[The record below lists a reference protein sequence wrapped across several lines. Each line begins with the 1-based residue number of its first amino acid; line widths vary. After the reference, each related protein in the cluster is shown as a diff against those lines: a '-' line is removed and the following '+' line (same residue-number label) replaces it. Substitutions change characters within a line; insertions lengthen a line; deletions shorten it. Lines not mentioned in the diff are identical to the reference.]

1 MPTYPTVYLTVAE
14 ADALAPSMLGLLQWS
29 ASSPTEK
36 ANALDAATKL
46 IDGGL
51 RYQGRKYDA
60 EQSLQFPRVA
70 YDDGG
75 ASPATRGADLIWDW
89 NATTAAAVIPPA
101 VQHSA
106 PAFSKPTKSF
116 RTSRARASAGV
127 ASTSSTRASPTTS
140 PAQPPRPTA
149 RAPPPREGQGCP
161 AARMSCW
168 RRIGWQAGECFRV
181 GCALTR

>member
-14 ADALAPSMLGLLQWS
+14 ADALAASLLGLVQWS

-75 ASPATRGADLIWDW
+75 ASLSTRGADLVWNWD
-89 NATTAAAVIPPA
+89 ATTSTAIIPPT
-101 VQHSA
+101 VQRA
-106 PAFSKPTKSF
+106 CLLEADEILQDVKGKSQ
-116 RTSRARASAGV
+116 RWRRLDEQHQGVTYDLTGATAEAYRKGTPSAGRTGL
-127 ASTSSTRASPTTS
+127 SRRAYELL
-140 PAQPPRPTA
+140 
-149 RAPPPREGQGCP
+149 APYRLVSG
-161 AARMSCW
+161 
-168 RRIGWQAGECFRV
+168 RIV
-181 GCALTR
+181 